1 MGDNFAAMVGHE
13 SAAHAT
19 AHAIGYDGLVRYI
32 FRALVVSP
40 MQVVHE
46 IASASKLR
54 LPLMLP
60 LSGRDWHKLGRL
72 VLHPAQQVSDG
83 IQMYPEAA
91 SGPCHRKHT
100 PHVDP
105 SVRVLS
111 PNASH
116 VHACNKMSFHVVCG
130 WPSCHLMSCES
141 SHLAE

>member
-1 MGDNFAAMVGHE
+1 MRDNFAAMVGHE
-13 SAAHAT
+13 PAAHAT
-19 AHAIGYDGLVRYI
+19 AHAIRYDGLVRDI
-32 FRALVVSP
+32 LRALVISP
-40 MQVVHE
+40 MQVIYE

-60 LSGRDWHKLGRL
+60 LNGCDWHKLGRL

-83 IQMYPEAA
+83 IQMYLEAA
-91 SGPCHRKHT
+91 SRHCCRKHT
-100 PHVDP
+100 LHIDP

-111 PNASH
+111 PNARH
-116 VHACNKMSFHVVCG
+116 VEACANVSSHVVCG